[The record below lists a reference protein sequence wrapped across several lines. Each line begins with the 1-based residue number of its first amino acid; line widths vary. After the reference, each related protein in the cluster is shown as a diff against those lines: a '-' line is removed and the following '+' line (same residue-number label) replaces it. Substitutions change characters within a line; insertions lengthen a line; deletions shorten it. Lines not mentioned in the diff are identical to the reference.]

1 MCSEFR
7 KFIEDLG
14 VVMTTEEMKL
24 LFQTIDTNSNGKI
37 TLDEFSEYFVDFIT
51 DDRGVKTGK

>member
-1 MCSEFR
+1 
-7 KFIEDLG
+7 
-14 VVMTTEEMKL
+14 MTTEEMKL